1 MNMVPGLNNNFKY
14 KDKIFHIQTEDTGE
28 KGYHVIT
35 HLYLKGTIIASK
47 KTYYGDAKSAP
58 ELTALVKEL
67 IEKQHKKMLVEL
79 SKGVYDQKI
88 REILNGQV

>member
-1 MNMVPGLNNNFKY
+1 MVPGLNNNFKY
-14 KDKIFHIQTEDTGE
+14 RDMVFHIQTEDTGN
-28 KGYHVIT
+28 KGYQVIT

-47 KTYYGDAKSAP
+47 KTCYSDAKSSP
-58 ELTALVKEL
+58 ELSELVKEL

-88 REILNGQV
+88 REIMNGQV